1 MRWAKSCQNQ
11 GGVAALVPSGGLIDY
26 TATTRIHRRIPLPD
40 SASNAKLE
48 LGAFARVALIAT
60 LSFVACLLA
69 QGIALGHTERL
80 LIWPAGGIAFAFGW
94 RYGRKWALA
103 AAPGVFAWALLMLP
117 SPWTAPIVA
126 LGTVIGPVVAL
137 TALSQLG
144 MWKPPD
150 YRLDAAVRLVFGA
163 VFVAAPIDAIL
174 VSIGQTSVV
183 PASVTAAIV
192 LPTGWPLL
200 LGWWLID
207 ALGIL
212 LLTPP
217 LLAWLE
223 PAEHTEHSDFEVTL
237 VDHPSLLLTLA
248 VVLASLL
255 VSSLGGGL
263 QSYALAFFYFP
274 IVAWISIRNSY
285 RSTATTLA
293 ITALALL
300 LLRSYQVDAAADPLF
315 RALEASVLVFC
326 AVVVALMLQAIAAD
340 RRVALL
346 RVAHQARQDLSTGL
360 LNDRGLLAEMG
371 ERLALPDR
379 PSYGLLGLHFANFDA
394 LNDLSGSIPTLQ
406 LEQETAALLRRQ
418 LGECAAARLSGGRF
432 ALLIHAGTLAAV
444 RSVAREIYSHLNGQ
458 VLRTDNGSIRLQ
470 VCVGGLLIDRTAS
483 ITSEDCL
490 FSLSDAMAI
499 AASVRD
505 PQLFV
510 EPLSQSA
517 IDARRAHQSKIEHI
531 RESIRE
537 RRFEMHAQ
545 TILDPAAPPGKVS
558 YEMLIRLID
567 RDGSLIHP
575 PEFLSL
581 AVQAQMTPSMDRGV
595 IKRVF
600 GWLAANP
607 EALARTH
614 KCSINLS
621 GLTMSEGS
629 IANYIRE
636 QRALHAIPAEQIVF
650 EITESEAI
658 RNPAAASR
666 LIDELKADGFGIALD
681 DFGTGLATFEYLKR
695 FPLDYLKIDG
705 SFIRSLPTDEIDEEI
720 VLATVRV
727 ARRLNICTIAEHVHT
742 QEIFD
747 RLTDL
752 GVRSMQ
758 GELLGRP
765 IRIDQFFAAIDGY
778 TVAADERAR
787 SSSLID
793 QESEETSR
801 QR

>member
-1 MRWAKSCQNQ
+1 M
-11 GGVAALVPSGGLIDY
+11 
-26 TATTRIHRRIPLPD
+26 PD
-40 SASNAKLE
+40 TASNAKLE

-60 LSFVACLLA
+60 LGFVACLLS
-69 QGIALGHTERL
+69 QGIALGHVDRL

-94 RYGRKWALA
+94 RYGRRWTLA
-103 AAPGVFAWALLMLP
+103 AVPGVFAWALMSLP
-117 SPWTAPIVA
+117 NPWTAPIVA

-137 TALSQLG
+137 AALARLG
-144 MWKPPD
+144 NWKPPD
-150 YRLDAAVRLVFGA
+150 FRLDVAIRLIFAAVFI
-163 VFVAAPIDAIL
+163 AAPIDAVI
-174 VSIGQTSVV
+174 VAIGQSAVV
-183 PASVTAAIV
+183 PPSALGDMPS
-192 LPTGWPLL
+192 GWQLFI
-200 LGWWLID
+200 GWWLID

-212 LLTPP
+212 LLAP
-217 LLAWLE
+217 LLLSWLD
-223 PAEHTEHSDFEVTL
+223 PAEHAEHPGFGDTL

-248 VVLASLL
+248 VALASLL
-255 VSSLGGGL
+255 LSSLGGGL

-285 RSTATTLA
+285 RSTATTLT

-300 LLRSYQVDAAADPLF
+300 LLRSYQVEAASDHVF

-326 AVVVALMLQAIAAD
+326 ALVVALMLQAIAAD
-340 RRVALL
+340 RRVALR
-346 RVAHQARQDLSTGL
+346 RVAHQARQDLTTGL
-360 LNDRGLLAEMG
+360 LNDRGLLAEIG
-371 ERLALPDR
+371 ERLATPDR

-394 LNDLSGSIPTLQ
+394 LNDLSGSIQTMQ
-406 LEQETAALLRRQ
+406 LEQEAAALLRRQ
-418 LGECAAARLSGGRF
+418 PGLCAAARLSGGRF
-432 ALLIHAGTLAAV
+432 ALLIDAATLAAV
-444 RSVAREIYSHLNGQ
+444 RSVAREVYSHLSGQ
-458 VLRTDNGSIRLQ
+458 VLHTDNGSIRLQ
-470 VCVGGLLIDRTAS
+470 VCVGALLIDRTAS

-517 IDARRAHQSKIEHI
+517 IDARRAHQSKIEQI

-537 RRFEMHAQ
+537 HRFEMHAQ
-545 TILDPAAPPGKVS
+545 TILDPEAPAGKVS

-567 RDGSLIHP
+567 RDGTLIHP

-621 GLTMSEGS
+621 GLTMSEGT
-629 IANYIRE
+629 IAGFIRE
-636 QRALHAIPAEQIVF
+636 QRSLHGIPAEKIVF

-666 LIDELKADGFGIALD
+666 LVDELKSDGFGIALD

-705 SFIRSLPTDEIDEEI
+705 SFIRSLPADEIDEEI

-727 ARRLNICTIAEHVHT
+727 ARRLKISTIAEHVHT
-742 QEIFD
+742 REVFD

-758 GELLGRP
+758 GELLGMP
-765 IRIDQFFAAIDGY
+765 LRIEEFFAQVTAQSRS
-778 TVAADERAR
+778 TAATAPASRATSHEQERG
-787 SSSLID
+787 
-793 QESEETSR
+793 
-801 QR
+801 

>member
-1 MRWAKSCQNQ
+1 M
-11 GGVAALVPSGGLIDY
+11 
-26 TATTRIHRRIPLPD
+26 
-40 SASNAKLE
+40 
-48 LGAFARVALIAT
+48 IAT
-60 LSFVACLLA
+60 LSFIACLLA
-69 QGIALGHTERL
+69 QGIALGHNERL

-94 RYGRKWALA
+94 RYGRRWALA

-150 YRLDAAVRLVFGA
+150 YRLDAAVRMVVGA

-183 PASVTAAIV
+183 PASLTAAIV

-212 LLTPP
+212 LLTPL

-223 PAEHTEHSDFEVTL
+223 PTEHSEHSDFEATL

-248 VVLASLL
+248 VVLASLV
-255 VSSLGGGL
+255 VSSFGAGL

-293 ITALALL
+293 ITALTLL
-300 LLRSYQVDAAADPLF
+300 MLRSYQVDATGDQLF

-360 LNDRGLLAEMG
+360 LNDRGLLAEVG
-371 ERLALPDR
+371 ELLAVPDR
-379 PSYGLLGLHFANFDA
+379 PGYGLLGLHFANFDA

-406 LEQETAALLRRQ
+406 LEQDAATLLRRQ
-418 LGECAAARLSGGRF
+418 PGVCAAARLSGGRF
-432 ALLIHAGTLAAV
+432 ALLIHAETLAAV
-444 RSVAREIYSHLNGQ
+444 RSVAREVYSHLSGQ
-458 VLRTDNGSIRLQ
+458 VLHTNNGSIRLQ
-470 VCVGGLLIDRTAS
+470 VCIGALLIDRTAS

-537 RRFEMHAQ
+537 HRFEMHAQ
-545 TILDPAAPPGKVS
+545 TILDPEAPPGKVS
-558 YEMLIRLID
+558 YEMLIRLIE

-600 GWLAANP
+600 GWLASNP

-629 IANYIRE
+629 IAGYIRE
-636 QRALHAIPAEQIVF
+636 QRALYAIPANQIVF

-666 LIDELKADGFGIALD
+666 LVDELKADGFGIALD

-742 QEIFD
+742 REIFD

-778 TVAADERAR
+778 TIAAADRTR
-787 SSSLID
+787 SRSLID
-793 QESEETSR
+793 QQSEETSR